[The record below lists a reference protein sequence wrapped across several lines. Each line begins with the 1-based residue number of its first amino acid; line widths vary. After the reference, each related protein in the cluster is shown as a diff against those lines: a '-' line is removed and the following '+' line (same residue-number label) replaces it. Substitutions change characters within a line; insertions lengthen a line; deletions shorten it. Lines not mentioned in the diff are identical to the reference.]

1 MYLLYSEL
9 LKLTGTPDVEAIRSI
24 PTWQGLYLG
33 RHKNQIDT
41 ICWGRRYFLTTTCG
55 KTAVVAAAAISR
67 EVCFT
72 KMTAQRSKEQA
83 RKKEKARKASEI
95 FDQAL
100 KDSPTEIQS
109 DKLVAEVEEGLD
121 DRNSQREIF
130 EACLEASKSYI
141 DSDPGMREVAADI
154 FLQKTDFSES
164 ADFFELYVEECSHAG
179 PRN

>member
-1 MYLLYSEL
+1 
-9 LKLTGTPDVEAIRSI
+9 
-24 PTWQGLYLG
+24 
-33 RHKNQIDT
+33 
-41 ICWGRRYFLTTTCG
+41 
-55 KTAVVAAAAISR
+55 
-67 EVCFT
+67 
-72 KMTAQRSKEQA
+72 MTAQKSKERRREQKRT
-83 RKKEKARKASEI
+83 RKVSEI

-100 KDSPTEIQS
+100 KNSRTDIES

>member
-1 MYLLYSEL
+1 M
-9 LKLTGTPDVEAIRSI
+9 A
-24 PTWQGLYLG
+24 Q
-33 RHKNQIDT
+33 HKNQIDT
-41 ICWGRRYFLTTTCG
+41 TCRGRSHFLTTTCSNA
-55 KTAVVAAAAISR
+55 AVFTAAAISY

-72 KMTAQRSKEQA
+72 KMTLQRSKE
-83 RKKEKARKASEI
+83 RKREQERTREVSEI

-100 KDSPTEIQS
+100 KNSQTQIES

-121 DRNSQREIF
+121 DRNSQIAIF

-154 FLQKTDFSES
+154 FLQKTDFSDS